1 VTKIWKLW
9 TNLLEWIEPTPEAQV
24 LNSLNRLQ
32 ARMDSLEKIVL
43 AQSLQRTQ
51 PVETL
56 AAQPVLDDRSLDEI
70 PDAHLGAL

>member
-1 VTKIWKLW
+1 MWKLW

-43 AQSLQRTQ
+43 AQSLQRNQ

-56 AAQPVLDDRSLDEI
+56 AAQPVLDDRPLDEI
-70 PDAHLGAL
+70 PDAHLGAF